1 MQAMLRCLV
10 VLLTFFSLSTAPVA
24 QEDEARIA
32 PRPLQLAFGAIA
44 NGRWDNA
51 ARIAERDGPAAVS
64 LVEWIRLR
72 EGRGTPEEVLA
83 FIEAHPDWPGLDYL
97 RKRSEEVVAHADF
110 DTVLAFYEDYRP
122 QTGDGVLNYAR
133 ALTARGHQGEAE
145 ASVVMAW
152 HTMDLSTAE
161 HDAFLESYD
170 ELLEPHHE
178 ARLQMALWRGL
189 RDVQQMLPLVDKKT
203 RALAEA
209 RQKIERGVSLKNSDL
224 PEGGAT
230 DAGIAYERFN
240 QHIKAGRS
248 DAAIKLMLDQ
258 SRMENGLGEPDRW
271 AGWRR
276 YLARDKMRDGDIA
289 TAYQLAA
296 IHQLVEGSNYADLE
310 WLSGYLAL
318 TYLDAPDLALDHFQ
332 RFRAAVETP
341 ISLGRAGYWIGR
353 AQDALGDTEAAQL
366 AYAFGG
372 EYQTSF
378 YGLLA
383 AEKAGVGPDP
393 ALAGVPADP
402 DWRDAEFAQSALFK
416 AGVLL
421 LRTDRLS
428 LAEQFFVALTDTLE
442 VDEINRLGHALDTLG
457 EPHLEVMV
465 GKAAAERGL
474 VVPGPYYALHPMR
487 KMDLP
492 VPAEL
497 ALAIARRESEFDH
510 RVKSGAGAQG
520 LMQLMP
526 GTASDMARMLGIS
539 HSGARVTSDW
549 EYNATLGSAYLA
561 QLVNRFDGNVV
572 MVAAGYNAGPGRPI
586 RWMKEYGDPRL
597 GERDMIDWIEHIPFR
612 ETQNYV
618 MRVAESLPI
627 YRARLGKDPLPV
639 PFSEELSGQTLRKLA
654 LD

>member
-10 VLLTFFSLSTAPVA
+10 VLLTFFTLSAASAA
-24 QEDEARIA
+24 QEDEVRIA

-44 NGRWDNA
+44 NGRWENA
-51 ARIAERDGPAAVS
+51 SRIAERDGPAAVA

-72 EGRGTPEEVLA
+72 EGRGTPEEVMA
-83 FIEAHPDWPGLDYL
+83 FLDAHPDWPGIDYL

-110 DTVLAFYEDYRP
+110 DTVLEFYEDYRP
-122 QTGDGVLNYAR
+122 QTGDGVLNFAR
-133 ALTARGHQGEAE
+133 ALTARGQQGEAE
-145 ASVVMAW
+145 ATVVMAW

-161 HDAFLESYD
+161 HDAFLDAYD

-189 RDVQQMLPLVDKKT
+189 RDVQQMLPLVDKKS

-209 RQKIERGVSLKNSDL
+209 RQKIERGVSLKNSEL
-224 PEGGAT
+224 PEGGAK

-240 QHIKAGRS
+240 QHIKSGKS
-248 DAAIKLMLDQ
+248 DEAIKLMLAQ

-276 YLARDKMRDGDIA
+276 YLARDKMREGDIA

-296 IHQLVEGSNYADLE
+296 IHQLVDGSNYADLE

-353 AQDALGDTEAAQL
+353 AQDALGDPEAAQL

-383 AEKAGVGPDP
+383 AEKGGVPPDP
-393 ALAGVPADP
+393 ALAGVPSDP
-402 DWRDAEFAQSALFK
+402 DWRNADFAQSALFK

-421 LRTDRLS
+421 LKTDRVS
-428 LAEQFFVALTDTLE
+428 LAEQFFTALTDTLE

-465 GKAAAERGL
+465 GKAAAQRGL

-526 GTASDMARMLGIS
+526 GTASDMARALGMS
-539 HSGARVTSDW
+539 HSGARVISDW

-561 QLVNRFDGNVV
+561 ELVNRFDGNVV
-572 MVAAGYNAGPGRPI
+572 MVAAGYNAGPGRPL

-597 GERDMIDWIEHIPFR
+597 GEVDIVDWIEHIPFR

-639 PFSEELSGQTLRKLA
+639 AFSEELSGQTLRKLA